1 MTKRTLAVGV
11 EPPNRAQELVLTVI
25 GKHSDAL
32 LRTARRYSLCAD
44 DAQEAYQ
51 RAMEIF
57 LRRAHVLDEAGAASW
72 VHRTVKH
79 EALRVR
85 THRLRLVG
93 SEAVDLDSHEARHID
108 GPEERFVGAE
118 EIERA
123 AEALQRLKPDEV
135 RAMWLQALGRSYA
148 QIEAETGWSRRKV
161 SRCINEG
168 RETFLARFAG
178 IEAGEECARWA
189 PQLHSMVDGEAS
201 RAERAELRPH
211 LRNCR
216 GCRATVRELRAAA
229 PHLAAVFPAG
239 GLVAA
244 GASTADGGMLLRSYE
259 AVTHFL
265 QDKAATSAVKLQAA
279 IDAVGSGKAAAVAA
293 SAAAVAGG
301 GAAVVEHETRRP
313 STAKAVVAAPVRSPS
328 PSRVV
333 TRKAASAA
341 PVATRAKREQVV
353 RRPKQTAPQ
362 RRATG
367 VRREFSSSTATKRR
381 TTGEFTARR
390 VVRTT
395 APAVPKP
402 VTKPARGGAE
412 FGF

>member
-1 MTKRTLAVGV
+1 MRRAARARRVHRVDVGASRRQARGAA
-11 EPPNRAQELVLTVI
+11 RAQAPPRSSSAAT
-25 GKHSDAL
+25 
-32 LRTARRYSLCAD
+32 
-44 DAQEAYQ
+44 
-51 RAMEIF
+51 EI
-57 LRRAHVLDEAGAASW
+57 
-72 VHRTVKH
+72 
-79 EALRVR
+79 
-85 THRLRLVG
+85 
-93 SEAVDLDSHEARHID
+93 DLDTIEARHLD
-108 GPEERFVGAE
+108 GPDEHFFGSE

-148 QIEAETGWSRRKV
+148 QIAAETGWSPRKV
-161 SRCINEG
+161 SRCVNEG
-168 RETFLARFAG
+168 RQIVPAPVSPASRRATSALAGRRSG
-178 IEAGEECARWA
+178 SARWSTA
-189 PQLHSMVDGEAS
+189 RRLAS
-201 RAERAELRPH
+201 RARGAATAPAQLPGLPRDRA
-211 LRNCR
+211 
-216 GCRATVRELRAAA
+216 RAAAAAA

-239 GLVAA
+239 RVRGAA
-244 GASTADGGMLLRSYE
+244 GAVGRRRRDAAAQSTRRSP
-259 AVTHFL
+259 TSCRTRPRHPRSRL
-265 QDKAATSAVKLQAA
+265 QTA

-353 RRPKQTAPQ
+353 RRPTQTAPQ